1 MKHTIALLLLAFSH
15 VSAEEWPEWR
25 GPNGQG
31 ISSAKGL
38 PETWS
43 ETSGVVWKAELP
55 GRGHSTPVLTGNQL
69 WLTTAL
75 EKAATPDQ
83 VKARLATNTG
93 DQPLTVLDS
102 VSLRVLCVD
111 SISGKVLHDM
121 EVLNVKNPQ
130 WAHQLN
136 SYASPSPILE
146 NGRLYAHF
154 GSLGTVCL
162 DTATLKI
169 LWKNEELHVMHENGP
184 GSTPVLSGN
193 RLIAHFDGS
202 DQQFIAAFDK
212 TTGKVVWKTA
222 RSGKMD
228 PRPQQRKAYG
238 TPLIVTMNGQ
248 ATIVSPAA
256 DWVYGY
262 EPATGKELWKVET
275 ENFINSTPA
284 VTPAGLAL
292 FGGCDA
298 QMHVV
303 SLKERKELR
312 KLDAEAYVPASAAA
326 LGDMVY
332 FGSDA
337 RKVFAF
343 DAQTGTAAWTYR
355 DRSFSYF
362 SSPAISEEIVLIGG
376 RDKRLHCLDR
386 KTGEARWTFATRGD
400 VDSSPVLCKDG
411 AVVFGSMDGRLYCVE
426 STTGNERW
434 RYEVGSDIPSSPA
447 LAQGLIVIAAQDGSV
462 YCIGSE

>member
-43 ETSGVVWKAELP
+43 ETSAVVWKAELP

-83 VKARLATNTG
+83 VKARLTTNTG

-121 EVLNVKNPQ
+121 EVLNVKDPQ

-193 RLIAHFDGS
+193 RLIVHFDGS

-212 TTGKVVWKTA
+212 TTGKVAWKTA

-238 TPLIVTMNGQ
+238 TPLILTMNGQ
-248 ATIVSPAA
+248 STVVSPAA

-262 EPATGKELWKVET
+262 EPATGKELWKLPYGELGFSMSVRPVADAER
-275 ENFINSTPA
+275 IYLSTSYGKSQVIA
-284 VTPAGLAL
+284 LKYAGL
-292 FGGCDA
+292 
-298 QMHVV
+298 
-303 SLKERKELR
+303 KTPEI
-312 KLDAEAYVPASAAA
+312 
-326 LGDMVY
+326 
-332 FGSDA
+332 
-337 RKVFAF
+337 
-343 DAQTGTAAWTYR
+343 AWR
-355 DRSFSYF
+355 NNKNA
-362 SSPAISEEIVLIGG
+362 P
-376 RDKRLHCLDR
+376 KMC
-386 KTGEARWTFATRGD
+386 
-400 VDSSPVLCKDG
+400 SPVLANDLLFYVDDG
-411 AVVFGSMDGRLYCVE
+411 GIVSCIDPATGDAHYRERLGGKFSASPILADNKLYFASREGVVTVIPAGRE
-426 STTGNERW
+426 FK
-434 RYEVGSDIPSSPA
+434 I
-447 LAQGLIVIAAQDGSV
+447 LAQNTLEGSLMASPVAVDGTL
-462 YCIGSE
+462 YLRTDKALYRIGK

>member
-43 ETSGVVWKAELP
+43 ETSAVVWKAELP

-83 VKARLATNTG
+83 VKARLTTNTG

-121 EVLNVKNPQ
+121 EVLNVKDPQ

-193 RLIAHFDGS
+193 RLIVHFDGS

-212 TTGKVVWKTA
+212 TTGKVAWKTA

-238 TPLIVTMNGQ
+238 TPLILTMNGQ
-248 ATIVSPAA
+248 STVVSPAA

-262 EPATGKELWKVET
+262 EPATGKELWKLPYGELGFSMSVRPVADAER
-275 ENFINSTPA
+275 IYLSTSYGKSQVIA
-284 VTPAGLAL
+284 LKYAGL
-292 FGGCDA
+292 
-298 QMHVV
+298 
-303 SLKERKELR
+303 KTPEI
-312 KLDAEAYVPASAAA
+312 
-326 LGDMVY
+326 
-332 FGSDA
+332 
-337 RKVFAF
+337 
-343 DAQTGTAAWTYR
+343 AWR
-355 DRSFSYF
+355 NNKNA
-362 SSPAISEEIVLIGG
+362 P
-376 RDKRLHCLDR
+376 KMC
-386 KTGEARWTFATRGD
+386 
-400 VDSSPVLCKDG
+400 SPVLANDLLFYVDDG
-411 AVVFGSMDGRLYCVE
+411 GIVSCIDPATGDAYYRERLGGKFSASPILADNKLYFASREGVVTVIPAGRE
-426 STTGNERW
+426 FK
-434 RYEVGSDIPSSPA
+434 I
-447 LAQGLIVIAAQDGSV
+447 LAQNTLEGSLMASPVAVDGTL
-462 YCIGSE
+462 YLRTDKALYRIGK

>member
-1 MKHTIALLLLAFSH
+1 MKNTIALLLLAFSH

-262 EPATGKELWKVET
+262 EPATGKELWKLPYGELGFSMSVRPVADAER
-275 ENFINSTPA
+275 IYISTSYGKSQVIA
-284 VTPAGLAL
+284 LKYAGL
-292 FGGCDA
+292 
-298 QMHVV
+298 
-303 SLKERKELR
+303 KTPEI
-312 KLDAEAYVPASAAA
+312 
-326 LGDMVY
+326 
-332 FGSDA
+332 
-337 RKVFAF
+337 
-343 DAQTGTAAWTYR
+343 AWR
-355 DRSFSYF
+355 NNKNA
-362 SSPAISEEIVLIGG
+362 P
-376 RDKRLHCLDR
+376 KMC
-386 KTGEARWTFATRGD
+386 
-400 VDSSPVLCKDG
+400 SPVLANDLLFYVDDG
-411 AVVFGSMDGRLYCVE
+411 GIVSCIDPATGDAHYRERLGGKFSASPILADNKLYFASREGVVTVVPAGRE
-426 STTGNERW
+426 FK
-434 RYEVGSDIPSSPA
+434 I
-447 LAQGLIVIAAQDGSV
+447 LAQNTLEGSLMASPIAVDGTL
-462 YCIGSE
+462 YLRTDKALYRIGK

>member
-83 VKARLATNTG
+83 VKARLTTNTG

-121 EVLNVKNPQ
+121 EVLNVKDPQ

-169 LWKNEELHVMHENGP
+169 LWENEELHVMHENGP

-193 RLIAHFDGS
+193 LLIVHFDGS

-212 TTGKVVWKTA
+212 TTGKVAWKTA

-262 EPATGKELWKVET
+262 EPATGKELWKLPYGELGFSMSVRPVADAER
-275 ENFINSTPA
+275 IYLSTSYGKSQVIA
-284 VTPAGLAL
+284 LKYAGL
-292 FGGCDA
+292 
-298 QMHVV
+298 
-303 SLKERKELR
+303 KTPEI
-312 KLDAEAYVPASAAA
+312 
-326 LGDMVY
+326 
-332 FGSDA
+332 
-337 RKVFAF
+337 
-343 DAQTGTAAWTYR
+343 AWR
-355 DRSFSYF
+355 NNKNA
-362 SSPAISEEIVLIGG
+362 P
-376 RDKRLHCLDR
+376 KMC
-386 KTGEARWTFATRGD
+386 
-400 VDSSPVLCKDG
+400 SPVLANDLLFYVDDG
-411 AVVFGSMDGRLYCVE
+411 GIVSCIDPATGDAHYRERLGGKFSASPILADNKLYFASREGVVTVIPAGRE
-426 STTGNERW
+426 FK
-434 RYEVGSDIPSSPA
+434 I
-447 LAQGLIVIAAQDGSV
+447 LAQNTLEGSLMASPVAVDGTL
-462 YCIGSE
+462 YLRTDKALYRIGK

>member
-43 ETSGVVWKAELP
+43 ETSAVVWKAELP

-83 VKARLATNTG
+83 VKARLTTNTG

-121 EVLNVKNPQ
+121 EVLNVKDPQ

-193 RLIAHFDGS
+193 LLIVHFDGS

-212 TTGKVVWKTA
+212 TTGKVAWKTA

-238 TPLIVTMNGQ
+238 TPLILTMNGQ
-248 ATIVSPAA
+248 STVVSPAA

-262 EPATGKELWKVET
+262 EPATGKELWKLPYGELGFSMSVRPVADAES
-275 ENFINSTPA
+275 IYLSTSYGKSQVIA
-284 VTPAGLAL
+284 LKYAGL
-292 FGGCDA
+292 
-298 QMHVV
+298 
-303 SLKERKELR
+303 KTPEI
-312 KLDAEAYVPASAAA
+312 
-326 LGDMVY
+326 
-332 FGSDA
+332 
-337 RKVFAF
+337 
-343 DAQTGTAAWTYR
+343 AWR
-355 DRSFSYF
+355 NNKNA
-362 SSPAISEEIVLIGG
+362 P
-376 RDKRLHCLDR
+376 KMC
-386 KTGEARWTFATRGD
+386 
-400 VDSSPVLCKDG
+400 SPVLANDLLFYVDDG
-411 AVVFGSMDGRLYCVE
+411 GIVSCIDPATGDAYYRERLGGKFSASPILADNKLYFASREGVVTVIPAGRE
-426 STTGNERW
+426 FK
-434 RYEVGSDIPSSPA
+434 I
-447 LAQGLIVIAAQDGSV
+447 LAQNTLEGSLMASPVAVDGTL
-462 YCIGSE
+462 YLRTDKALYRIGK